1 MGLTEDRRMGELA
14 EQLVDFRQGTG
25 LRNSPTKNVRQFCQR
40 PFKRPALTL
49 NHNS

>member
-25 LRNSPTKNVRQFCQR
+25 LRNSPTKNFVSARSNGPR
-40 PFKRPALTL
+40 
-49 NHNS
+49 